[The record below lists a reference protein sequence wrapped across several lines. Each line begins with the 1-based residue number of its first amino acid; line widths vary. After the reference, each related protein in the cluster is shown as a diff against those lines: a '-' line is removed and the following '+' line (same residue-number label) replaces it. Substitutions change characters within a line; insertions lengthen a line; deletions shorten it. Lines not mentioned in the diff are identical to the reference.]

1 MKNKNDTWLGFFKK
15 TLKVSGLFLL
25 GIIVLIGIGLY
36 FSFKHESY
44 TYLSCTESLVEE
56 DEKQYIA
63 FNDSR
68 LLTIWDPLEE
78 EFEQNLKLIKFNK
91 KEIKAVFYFVQ
102 KDLDNKSISILE
114 REPFGLAPEQVLEG
128 YISLNRETGEYQL
141 SFENRG
147 MVGNKEACTKIKKSD
162 LPVTKVNQKF

>member
-78 EFEQNLKLIKFNK
+78 EFEQNLKLMIELF
-91 KEIKAVFYFVQ
+91 
-102 KDLDNKSISILE
+102 
-114 REPFGLAPEQVLEG
+114 
-128 YISLNRETGEYQL
+128 
-141 SFENRG
+141 
-147 MVGNKEACTKIKKSD
+147 
-162 LPVTKVNQKF
+162 

>member
-15 TLKVSGLFLL
+15 TLKVSGLVLL

-44 TYLSCTESLVEE
+44 TYLSCTETDE
-56 DEKQYIA
+56 DQKQYIA

-68 LLTIWDPLEE
+68 LLTFWDPLEE
-78 EFEQNLKLIKFNK
+78 EFGQNLKLIKFNK

-102 KDLDNKSISILE
+102 KDMDNKNISILE
-114 REPFGLAPEQVLEG
+114 REPIGLAPKQVLEG
-128 YISLNRETGEYQL
+128 YINLNRETGEYQL
-141 SFENRG
+141 EFENRG
-147 MVGNKEACTKIKKSD
+147 MVGNKEKCIKIKKSD

>member
-15 TLKVSGLFLL
+15 TLKVSGLVLL

-36 FSFKHESY
+36 FSFKNDSY
-44 TYLSCTESLVEE
+44 TYLSCTETDE
-56 DEKQYIA
+56 DQKQYIA

-78 EFEQNLKLIKFNK
+78 EFKQNLKLIEFNK
-91 KEIKAVFYFVQ
+91 KTIKAVFYFVQ
-102 KDLDNKSISILE
+102 KDTDNKSISILE

-128 YISLNRETGEYQL
+128 YINLNRETGEYQL
-141 SFENRG
+141 SFEDRG

>member
-44 TYLSCTESLVEE
+44 TYLSCTESEE
-56 DEKQYIA
+56 DKKQYIA
-63 FNDSR
+63 FSNSR
-68 LLTIWDPLEE
+68 LLNNWDPVEE
-78 EFEQNLKLIKFNK
+78 EFKQNLKLIEFNK

-102 KDLDNKSISILE
+102 KDTDNKSISILE

-147 MVGNKEACTKIKKSD
+147 MIGNKENCTKIKKSD

>member
-1 MKNKNDTWLGFFKK
+1 M
-15 TLKVSGLFLL
+15 

-44 TYLSCTESLVEE
+44 TYLSCTET
-56 DEKQYIA
+56 EKDPQYIA

-68 LLTIWDPLEE
+68 LLTILDPLEE
-78 EFEQNLKLIKFNK
+78 EFKQNLKLIKFNK

-102 KDLDNKSISILE
+102 KDTDNKSISILE
-114 REPFGLAPEQVLEG
+114 REPIGLAPEQVLEG

-147 MVGNKEACTKIKKSD
+147 MIGNKENCIKIKKSD
-162 LPVTKVNQKF
+162 LPITKVNQKF

>member
-15 TLKVSGLFLL
+15 TLKVSGLVLL
-25 GIIVLIGIGLY
+25 GFIVLIGIGLY

-44 TYLSCTESLVEE
+44 TYLSCTESEE
-56 DEKQYIA
+56 DKKQYIA

-68 LLTIWDPLEE
+68 LLNMWDSLKE
-78 EFEQNLKLIKFNK
+78 EFKQNLKLIEFNK

-102 KDLDNKSISILE
+102 KDTDNKSISILE
-114 REPFGLAPEQVLEG
+114 REPFGLGPQQVLEG

-147 MVGNKEACTKIKKSD
+147 MIGN
-162 LPVTKVNQKF
+162 

>member
-1 MKNKNDTWLGFFKK
+1 M
-15 TLKVSGLFLL
+15 

-44 TYLSCTESLVEE
+44 TYLSCTET
-56 DEKQYIA
+56 EKDPQYIA

-68 LLTIWDPLEE
+68 LLTIWDQLEE
-78 EFEQNLKLIKFNK
+78 EFKQNLKLIKFNK

-102 KDLDNKSISILE
+102 KDMDNKSISILE

-128 YISLNRETGEYQL
+128 YINLNRETGEYQL
-141 SFENRG
+141 EFENRG
-147 MVGNKEACTKIKKSD
+147 MVGNKEQCIKIKKSV

>member
-15 TLKVSGLFLL
+15 TLKVSGLVLL

-44 TYLSCTESLVEE
+44 TYLSCTETNE
-56 DEKQYIA
+56 DQKQYIA

-78 EFEQNLKLIKFNK
+78 EFKQNLKLIEFNK
-91 KEIKAVFYFVQ
+91 KTIKAVFYFVQ
-102 KDLDNKSISILE
+102 KDTDNKSISILE

-128 YISLNRETGEYQL
+128 YINLNRETGEYQL
-141 SFENRG
+141 SFEDRG

>member
-1 MKNKNDTWLGFFKK
+1 M
-15 TLKVSGLFLL
+15 

-44 TYLSCTESLVEE
+44 TYLSCTET
-56 DEKQYIA
+56 EKDPQYIA

-68 LLTIWDPLEE
+68 LLTILDPLEE
-78 EFEQNLKLIKFNK
+78 EFKQNLKLIKFNK

-102 KDLDNKSISILE
+102 KDMDNKSISILE

-128 YISLNRETGEYQL
+128 YINLNRETGEYQL
-141 SFENRG
+141 EFENRG
-147 MVGNKEACTKIKKSD
+147 MVGNKEQCIKIKKSV

>member
-1 MKNKNDTWLGFFKK
+1 MKNKNNTWLGFFKK
-15 TLKVSGLFLL
+15 TLKVSGLVLL

-44 TYLSCTESLVEE
+44 TYLSCTENEE
-56 DEKQYIA
+56 DRKQYIA

-68 LLTIWDPLEE
+68 LLAMWDPLEE
-78 EFEQNLKLIKFNK
+78 EFKQNLRLIEFNK
-91 KEIKAVFYFVQ
+91 KTIKAVFYFVQ
-102 KDLDNKSISILE
+102 KDTDNKSISILE
-114 REPFGLAPEQVLEG
+114 REPIGLAPEQVLEG

-147 MVGNKEACTKIKKSD
+147 MIGNKENCIKIKKSD
-162 LPVTKVNQKF
+162 LPITKVNQKF

>member
-15 TLKVSGLFLL
+15 TLKVSGLVLL

-44 TYLSCTESLVEE
+44 TYLSCTETDE
-56 DEKQYIA
+56 DQKQYIA

-78 EFEQNLKLIKFNK
+78 EFKQNLKLIEFNK
-91 KEIKAVFYFVQ
+91 KTIKAVFYFVQ
-102 KDLDNKSISILE
+102 KDTDNKSISILE

-128 YISLNRETGEYQL
+128 YINLNRETGEYQL
-141 SFENRG
+141 SFEDRG